1 MARGPAGVDWER
13 LSAARIIDLAHGM
26 QRGMPVSPNHPAY
39 QMALL
44 RRHGDM
50 VRADGTSAANEVIVT
65 GGHVGTHVDALC
77 HVSYQGSLHGGV
89 EAASVTDHFGFSAL
103 GVETITPFLC
113 RGVLL
118 DVAAVRGED
127 PLAAGYE
134 VTAADLDAAC
144 ERAGVEVANGDAA
157 LIRTGWS
164 AHWSE
169 PATFGGQVHGAPG
182 PGPQAAQWLVDRGV
196 RVAGAESLAFEVI
209 RPGAG
214 HAALPV
220 HRMLLVDAG
229 IHIIE
234 AMDLTE
240 LGAAAVFEFLFVAV
254 PLKLV
259 GATGSPLRPLAVVD
273 A

>member
-1 MARGPAGVDWER
+1 MPTGPAGVDWQR
-13 LSAARIIDLAHGM
+13 LAAARIIDLAHGM
-26 QRGMPVSPNHPAY
+26 QRGMPVSVNHPAY

-77 HVSYQGSLHGGV
+77 HVSYRGKLHGNV
-89 EAASVTDHFGFSAL
+89 DAAAVTDHYGFSRY
-103 GVETITPFLC
+103 GVDTITPFVC

-118 DVAAVRGED
+118 DVAGVRGDD
-127 PLAAGYE
+127 PLPPGYE
-134 VTAADLDAAC
+134 VTARDLGDA
-144 ERAGVEVANGDAA
+144 EDRAGVEVAPGDAV

-164 AHWSE
+164 RHWGD

-182 PGPQAAQWLVDRGV
+182 PGADAARWLVDRRV
-196 RVAGAESLAFEVI
+196 RVAGAETLAFEVI
-209 RPGAG
+209 RPGSG
-214 HAALPV
+214 HAELPV
-220 HRMLLVDAG
+220 HRLLLVDAG

-234 AMDLTE
+234 AMNLTG
-240 LGAAAVFEFLFVAV
+240 LGAGPAPEFLFVAV

-259 GATGSPLRPLAVVD
+259 GATGSPVRPLAIVD
-273 A
+273 G

>member
-1 MARGPAGVDWER
+1 MPSGPAGIDWQR
-13 LSAARIIDLAHGM
+13 LRDARVIDLAHGM

-50 VRADGTSAANEVIVT
+50 VRADDTSAANEVIVT

-77 HVSYQGSLHGGV
+77 HVSYRGLLHGDV
-89 EAASVTDHFGFSAL
+89 EAAAVTDHFGFSVY
-103 GVETITPFLC
+103 GVDTIAPFLC

-118 DVAAVRGED
+118 DVAAVRDQD
-127 PLAAGYE
+127 PLPAGYE
-134 VTAADLDAAC
+134 VTAEDLDRAE
-144 ERAGVEVANGDAA
+144 ERAGVTVSAGDAV

-164 AHWSE
+164 THWDD
-169 PATFGGQVHGAPG
+169 PAAFGGQTHGAPG
-182 PGPQAAQWLVDRGV
+182 PGPAGAAWLTDRNV
-196 RVAGAESLAFEVI
+196 RVAGAETLAFEVI

-220 HRMLLVDAG
+220 HRALLVDAG

-234 AMDLTE
+234 AMNLRD
-240 LGAAAVFEFLFVAV
+240 LGATAISEFLFVAV

-259 GATGSPLRPLAVVD
+259 GATGSPVRPLAVVD